1 MGPTDEDEKY
11 AQECFD
17 LVDSLGV
24 SDIEFTGRVN
34 VKEYLGRMD
43 FTILTSI
50 SEGQPLT
57 ILESYAAHKPTIATD
72 VGNCRELIY
81 GNDDGF
87 GAAGILTHI
96 MNLEE
101 IAQAMIDLAIDPE
114 GRKQMGE
121 AGYKRVTSFY
131 RIEQMKETYKEIYRR
146 FAEEQQVAWTE
157 EPFQL
162 KR

>member
-1 MGPTDEDEKY
+1 MPKKVCRSLKLWIMGPTDEDEKY

-57 ILESYAAHKPTIATD
+57 ILESYAAHKPIDCDRCRKLPGTD
-72 VGNCRELIY
+72 LW
-81 GNDDGF
+81 
-87 GAAGILTHI
+87 
-96 MNLEE
+96 
-101 IAQAMIDLAIDPE
+101 Q
-114 GRKQMGE
+114 
-121 AGYKRVTSFY
+121 
-131 RIEQMKETYKEIYRR
+131 
-146 FAEEQQVAWTE
+146 
-157 EPFQL
+157 
-162 KR
+162 

>member
-1 MGPTDEDEKY
+1 
-11 AQECFD
+11 
-17 LVDSLGV
+17 
-24 SDIEFTGRVN
+24 
-34 VKEYLGRMD
+34 
-43 FTILTSI
+43 
-50 SEGQPLT
+50 
-57 ILESYAAHKPTIATD
+57 
-72 VGNCRELIY
+72 
-81 GNDDGF
+81 
-87 GAAGILTHI
+87 

-121 AGYKRVTSFY
+121 AGYQRVTSFY

-146 FAEEQQVAWTE
+146 FAEEQQVEWTE